1 MLNGSRVAM
10 SILRDGTA
18 TKKYDFSETSIK
30 SLMLITDCLMAQQNY
45 RTLTDCHWFYDGE
58 NNCVE
63 PTNVKT
69 KNGLSWL
76 REKFLRVSAQ
86 EKTAFM
92 TTYPTLEKV
101 ADAFSRWNE
110 SEILDF
116 VRGIPMVSMLK
127 MSDSRS
133 IHPLD
138 YFHQKRNYIKLPE
151 DVEILRPKFQE
162 SANPPKIISNDCDN
176 IVPFKRPLVR

>member
-18 TKKYDFSETSIK
+18 TKKYDFSEKSIK
-30 SLMLITDCLMAQQNY
+30 ALMFITDCLMAQKNY
-45 RTLTDCHWFYDGE
+45 KTLTDCYWFYDAQDKS
-58 NNCVE
+58 VE

-69 KNGLSWL
+69 TNGLSWL

-86 EKTAFM
+86 EKTSFM
-92 TTYPTLEKV
+92 QAYPTFEKV
-101 ADAFSRWNE
+101 ADTFSGQSE
-110 SEILDF
+110 DEILDF
-116 VRGIPMVSMLK
+116 IRGIPLVGTLK
-127 MSDSRS
+127 MSDSLS

-138 YFHQKRNYIKLPE
+138 YFHQKRHYIKLPD
-151 DVEILRPKFQE
+151 DVEVLRPKFRE

-176 IVPFKRPLVR
+176 VVPFKRPLAR